1 MVSPPCDGPSIA
13 PRYLLAE
20 GASCLVLLISLLVTS
35 CLRCSQECGSPGPQV
50 LGDSCV
56 CSQAVSSVSKVS
68 GLELQKEPPLASS
81 CNTWFLGVT
90 PNRTKTLHL
99 LIVFFFSRPWFLLQ
113 INVGSF
119 LKNTSKAHV
128 SLGAASCLPHPLA
141 LTWQPWP
148 LSSSCLAPSN
158 GSLLIQAP
166 GSISV
171 RLLVPGAPGRTP
183 PGAEHPC
190 PVP

>member
-1 MVSPPCDGPSIA
+1 M
-13 PRYLLAE
+13 
-20 GASCLVLLISLLVTS
+20 
-35 CLRCSQECGSPGPQV
+35 
-50 LGDSCV
+50 

-90 PNRTKTLHL
+90 PNRTQTLHL
-99 LIVFFFSRPWFLLQ
+99 LIVFCFFFFQTVVSIANKCGFFSEKHLKSSR
-113 INVGSF
+113 VSGSC
-119 LKNTSKAHV
+119 SY
-128 SLGAASCLPHPLA
+128 LPQPLA

-171 RLLVPGAPGRTP
+171 RLLVPGAPGRAP
-183 PGAEHPC
+183 PEPGS
-190 PVP
+190 VPARCLEGSYLRMSGVTRGWWGVT